1 MIQVTCAII
10 VQGGKIL
17 LAQNRADADHA
28 FQWEFPGGKIH
39 GNENE
44 ETCIIREIREELEIE
59 VAIIQRLASVEYD
72 YGHKQIC
79 LIPFLCAMESK
90 TLVLNDHLSSKWCE
104 PEELLQMNLSGA
116 DRALLEDKSN
126 WKLLEE
132 YARKQ
137 KNYS

>member
-39 GNENE
+39 GNESKE
-44 ETCIIREIREELEIE
+44 ACIVREIREKLEIE
-59 VAIIQRLASVEYD
+59 VAIIQRLAPVEFD

-79 LIPFLCAMESK
+79 LIPFLCAMESD
-90 TLVLNDHLSSKWCE
+90 TLVLNDHLNSKWCE
-104 PEELLQMNLSGA
+104 PEELLQMDLSGA

-137 KNYS
+137 QNYP